1 MRAGHTEVHHPAC
14 KRLATLATWSPVE
27 CFSGTRTDKV
37 RTAEMGKAGVVREAS
52 REMTL
57 EQSTEEK

>member
-1 MRAGHTEVHHPAC
+1 MQSPAE
-14 KRLATLATWSPVE
+14 R
-27 CFSGTRTDKV
+27 FSGRTDRI
-37 RTAEMGKAGVVREAS
+37 RTAEIGEEVREAS

>member
-1 MRAGHTEVHHPAC
+1 MRAGHPEVHHAAC
-14 KRLATLATWSPVE
+14 KRLARLATWSPAE
-27 CFSGTRTDKV
+27 CFSGTRTDRV
-37 RTAEMGKAGVVREAS
+37 RTAEMDKGGAVREAS